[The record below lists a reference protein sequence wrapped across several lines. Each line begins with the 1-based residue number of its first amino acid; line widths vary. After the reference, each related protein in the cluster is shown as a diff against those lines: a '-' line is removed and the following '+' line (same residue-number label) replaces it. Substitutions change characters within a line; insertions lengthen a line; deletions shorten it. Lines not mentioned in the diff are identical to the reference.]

1 MKKKYMIAIVIG
13 VLLLAG
19 LILVLTLGKDK
30 EKTGKDNA
38 ENDVIVHETDENTV
52 EEKAE
57 GGLKESDSEDGP
69 VLDED
74 NMIDFNGSDAQPE
87 DGNKP
92 AENQGNG
99 SNPDSDPS
107 DGSPSDGADNTGDG
121 DDTGEEPSEGEEEEE
136 DSEDT
141 EDTGSWGRFY

>member
-1 MKKKYMIAIVIG
+1 MKKKYIIAIIIG
-13 VLLLAG
+13 VLLLVG

-30 EKTGKDNA
+30 GKTGKENA

-57 GGLKESDSEDGP
+57 DGLIESDSEDGP

-74 NMIDFNGSDAQPE
+74 KMIDFNGSDEQPE

-92 AENQGNG
+92 VENQGDG
-99 SNPDSDPS
+99 SNTDSNPS
-107 DGSPSDGADNTGDG
+107 DGSNDNGDG

-136 DSEDT
+136 DSK
-141 EDTGSWGRFY
+141 DTGVWGIFY

>member
-1 MKKKYMIAIVIG
+1 MKKKYNIACIIG

-19 LILVLTLGKDK
+19 VILVLSLGKDK
-30 EKTGKDNA
+30 GKTGK
-38 ENDVIVHETDENTV
+38 ENVEDDVIVHETDENTV

-57 GGLKESDSEDGP
+57 EGLKESDSEDGP

-74 NMIDFNGSDAQPE
+74 KMIDFNGSDDQPE

-92 AENQGNG
+92 VENQGNSSNTD
-99 SNPDSDPS
+99 SNPS
-107 DGSPSDGADNTGDG
+107 DG

-136 DSEDT
+136 DSK
-141 EDTGSWGRFY
+141 DTGAWGTFY